1 MKKETNLSKFSNTQL
16 SVYRIIFIILSTL
29 LIIFGVLVI
38 PISLILGLL
47 CIFFAIIG
55 FSCAKTYKIELIT
68 RQSTAKESQTMD
80 LKDID
85 EFDYSK
91 LEIEL
96 PEPSQEQCEPQ
107 SVKEHHN
114 VTGTSHYQD
123 NIRELGELNPDYDLT
138 KTEIINDCLY
148 DERIYQYEFNPKSVV
163 LEEEPDNIYDS
174 NAIKVLIDNVLV
186 GYIKKGSCGHIKN
199 LIKEDKIQ
207 SIFAEIHGGKYK
219 IVISDYDYDKDKD
232 VYKMDKEETDF
243 YVSIYITLK

>member
-1 MKKETNLSKFSNTQL
+1 MKTENKLSKFTNTQL
-16 SVYRIIFIILSTL
+16 SAYRITFITLSSI

-38 PISLILGLL
+38 PVSLILGLL
-47 CIFFAIIG
+47 CIFISITG
-55 FSCAKTYKIELIT
+55 FSCAKAYKTELIA
-68 RQSTAKESQTMD
+68 RQSNTSKSQNF
-80 LKDID
+80 D
-85 EFDYSK
+85 EFDFSK

-96 PEPSQEQCEPQ
+96 PGSSQKQCEPQ
-107 SVKEHHN
+107 SIREHHN

-186 GYIKKGSCGHIKN
+186 GYIKKGSCSHIKN
-199 LIKEDKIQ
+199 LIKNEKIQ
-207 SIFAEIHGGKYK
+207 SISAEIHGGKYK
-219 IVISDYDYDKDKD
+219 IVISDYDYDEDKD
-232 VYKMDKEETDF
+232 VYEMDKEETDF